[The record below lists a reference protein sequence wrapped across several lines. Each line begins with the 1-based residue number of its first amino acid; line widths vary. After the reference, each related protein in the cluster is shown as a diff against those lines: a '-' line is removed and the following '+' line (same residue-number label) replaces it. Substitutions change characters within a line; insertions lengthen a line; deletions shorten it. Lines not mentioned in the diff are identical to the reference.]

1 MGKDWSESGLS
12 PVLQQIVL
20 ETFGFT
26 SMTPVQAASIPLF
39 SQNKDVCVEACT
51 GSGKTLAYLLPIF
64 QRLLQKDTQTAELFA
79 VIVAPS
85 RELAHQIHT
94 VATKINTS
102 LPTPISLYCMTGGT
116 SIPEEIRK
124 LESEPFAL
132 LIATPGRLWDMLS
145 KVEGWN
151 LRGVEVLVLDEAD
164 RLLDMGFQEKVQ
176 GIVQMLPKQRR
187 TGLFSATMSTEI
199 KELVKAGLRNPAFIS
214 VKTKSK
220 VSTKKDGV
228 KEKTAM
234 PNGLENYYIV
244 SSGSKEKIAVLFQF
258 LTENPHAKTIVF
270 FGTCDSTNFFH
281 LVLSRLPGFPQ
292 VQRIH
297 GKMPQKKREKV
308 YAAFESASSGVL
320 LTTDLIARGIDFPD
334 VDWIVQFDPPKSP
347 DSFIHRIGRTA
358 RAGKSGKTL
367 LLLRAHEDAYIAFLQ
382 GRGVTMQSNTI
393 EIKDWSEA
401 IEGVVLQDREVYEE
415 AQKAFVSY
423 IRFYQEQELSFL
435 FRMKDLDV
443 GDLAHS
449 YSLLRLPRVTEILGK
464 TIATFT
470 PSDKNPDD
478 IAFKDHMKEA
488 KRQEELI
495 QKAAIREERRLAKLN
510 AREQNMRRT
519 RSEKRVA
526 KRSTFAKELD
536 SLRHEENLVKKIKR
550 GKVSSEEAQKFLAEF
565 PNLKAI
571 FRRKRH

>member
-1 MGKDWSESGLS
+1 
-12 PVLQQIVL
+12 
-20 ETFGFT
+20 
-26 SMTPVQAASIPLF
+26 
-39 SQNKDVCVEACT
+39 
-51 GSGKTLAYLLPIF
+51 
-64 QRLLQKDTQTAELFA
+64 
-79 VIVAPS
+79 
-85 RELAHQIHT
+85 
-94 VATKINTS
+94 
-102 LPTPISLYCMTGGT
+102 
-116 SIPEEIRK
+116 
-124 LESEPFAL
+124 
-132 LIATPGRLWDMLS
+132 
-145 KVEGWN
+145 
-151 LRGVEVLVLDEAD
+151 
-164 RLLDMGFQEKVQ
+164 
-176 GIVQMLPKQRR
+176 
-187 TGLFSATMSTEI
+187 
-199 KELVKAGLRNPAFIS
+199 
-214 VKTKSK
+214 
-220 VSTKKDGV
+220 
-228 KEKTAM
+228 
-234 PNGLENYYIV
+234 
-244 SSGSKEKIAVLFQF
+244 
-258 LTENPHAKTIVF
+258 
-270 FGTCDSTNFFH
+270 
-281 LVLSRLPGFPQ
+281 
-292 VQRIH
+292 
-297 GKMPQKKREKV
+297 
-308 YAAFESASSGVL
+308 
-320 LTTDLIARGIDFPD
+320 
-334 VDWIVQFDPPKSP
+334 
-347 DSFIHRIGRTA
+347 
-358 RAGKSGKTL
+358 
-367 LLLRAHEDAYIAFLQ
+367 
-382 GRGVTMQSNTI
+382 MQSNTI
-393 EIKDWSEA
+393 ETKDWSEA

-488 KRQEELI
+488 KRQEELV

>member
-20 ETFGFT
+20 ETFSFP

-39 SQNKDVCVEACT
+39 CQNKDVCVEACT

-64 QRLLQKDTQTAELFA
+64 HRLLLKDTPTQQLYA
-79 VIVAPS
+79 VIIAPS
-85 RELAHQIHT
+85 RELAHQIHS
-94 VATKINTS
+94 VATKVNAALS
-102 LPTPISLYCMTGGT
+102 VPVSLYCMTGGT
-116 SIPEEIRK
+116 SIPEEIKK
-124 LESEPFAL
+124 LESEPIAL
-132 LIATPGRLWDMLS
+132 LIATPGRLWDMLN
-145 KVEGWN
+145 KVEGWS
-151 LRGVEVLVLDEAD
+151 LKEVEVLVLDEAD

-220 VSTKKDGV
+220 VSNTKEG
-228 KEKTAM
+228 KEQAAM
-234 PNGLENYYIV
+234 PRGLQNFYV
-244 SSGSKEKIAVLFQF
+244 TSSSSREKIAVLFQF
-258 LTENPHAKTIVF
+258 LKENPHAKTIVF

-281 LVLSRLPGFPQ
+281 LVLSRIPGFPQ
-292 VQRIH
+292 MMRIH
-297 GKMPQKKREKV
+297 GKMPQRKREKV
-308 YAAFESASSGVL
+308 YAAFESAGAGVL

-358 RAGKSGKTL
+358 RAGKTGQTL
-367 LLLRAHEDAYIAFLQ
+367 ILLRSHEEAYIAFLQ
-382 GRGVTMQSNTI
+382 GRGVVLQT
-393 EIKDWSEA
+393 KDIDMKDYSEA
-401 IEGVVLQDREVYEE
+401 IERVVLEDREVYEE

-435 FRMKDLDV
+435 FRLKDLDI

-464 TIATFT
+464 SIPTFT
-470 PSDKNPDD
+470 PSDTDPNDV
-478 IAFKDHMKEA
+478 AFKDPLKEA

-495 QKAAIREERRLAKLN
+495 QKADEKEARRLAKAKAKDLK
-510 AREQNMRRT
+510 AHRT
-519 RSEKRVA
+519 RSEKRVS
-526 KRSTFAKELD
+526 KRSSFAKELD

-550 GKVSSEEAQKFLAEF
+550 GQVSSEEAQKFMAEF

-571 FRRKRH
+571 FRRKKH